1 MGNRVYIDDSGKPD
15 HSPVLVLAGYLAS
28 DDRWKAF
35 DLEWREI
42 LKRFGTPTFHATEV
56 WRLGYRTKIRSR
68 SAQTVLLVSLIE
80 CINRHL
86 EHLFVVSIPFASHAH
101 WFGTNELTDPE
112 LRIYASAFYSLMT
125 LIHQHAYNYRF
136 DVPLQVVF
144 DEQGGENTEIIL
156 RGIDHFRGLS
166 AQGFPGLPVN
176 LPLFMSDDDVPGLQA
191 ADLIAWLARKDGV
204 NAYDQTERANL
215 PEAVLLDRALL
226 MPKTMKIW
234 QEADVKAASD
244 NLLTLIKRHV
254 SEA

>member
-1 MGNRVYIDDSGKPD
+1 
-15 HSPVLVLAGYLAS
+15 
-28 DDRWKAF
+28 
-35 DLEWREI
+35 
-42 LKRFGTPTFHATEV
+42 
-56 WRLGYRTKIRSR
+56 
-68 SAQTVLLVSLIE
+68 
-80 CINRHL
+80 
-86 EHLFVVSIPFASHAH
+86 
-101 WFGTNELTDPE
+101 
-112 LRIYASAFYSLMT
+112 MT